1 MSVPGATIRAMP
13 GDLERLPAG
22 AAAAAPG
29 AGPAPLAPEQ
39 LDELGALVVDVTT
52 GRVEVERQHPAR

>member
-1 MSVPGATIRAMP
+1 MP